1 MKKALVALALAS
13 LLLCGCDSFR
23 RLAGRPTSADIAAKK
38 QLIEA
43 EEAAHQARLDS
54 LRRVQKEEADSLTLV
69 DEIKSSNV
77 MVLRSSAVKGLRAT
91 GLDRRYYVIVGTFS
105 SPDNAKLQASKAGEK
120 GYTAAL
126 IPYYNGFT
134 AVGINGTDRLRDAWE
149 TLHKV
154 SQEPFCPKDAWMLIN
169 E

>member
-38 QLIEA
+38 ELIEA

-54 LRRVQKEEADSLTLV
+54 LRRLQKAEADSLTLV
-69 DEIKSSNV
+69 DEIKASKI
-77 MVLRSSAVKGLRAT
+77 MVLKSSAVKGLRAS
-91 GLDRRYYVIVGTFS
+91 GLDRHYYVIVGTFG
-105 SPDNAKLQASKAGEK
+105 SPDNARLQASKAEEK

-134 AVGINGTDRLRDAWE
+134 AVGINGTDRLREAWE
-149 TLHKV
+149 TLGRV
-154 SQEPFCPKDAWMLIN
+154 SGEPFCPKDAWMLIN